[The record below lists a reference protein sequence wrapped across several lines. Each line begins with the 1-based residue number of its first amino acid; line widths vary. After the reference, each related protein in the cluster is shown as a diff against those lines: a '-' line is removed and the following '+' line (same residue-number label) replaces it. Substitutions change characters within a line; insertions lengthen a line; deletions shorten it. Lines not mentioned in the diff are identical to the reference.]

1 MIYLGRRWSHSEA
14 CPFISRGEPHGSGV
28 FVLRA
33 RMAGVTP
40 RGLPPGRAQGR
51 VEGLV
56 NAFERIQQGLAPDEV
71 RLRAPGGPGEQVWSG
86 HSRSERPRGRGRP
99 SAGHF
104 SARAARSWWGSSGR
118 AAPFCRRRPLHI
130 PRLKPP
136 GVVHGPGG
144 VPEKCISTLHA
155 RAALA
160 AHTLPASAR
169 LPFVHLTSTISS
181 G

>member
-1 MIYLGRRWSHSEA
+1 MSNTTVSLQISHTSITIYHY
-14 CPFISRGEPHGSGV
+14 SRVEPHGSGV

-136 GVVHGPGG
+136 GVVHSPGG
-144 VPEKCISTLHA
+144 VPEKIAQALFMPVRHWRLTPCPRA
-155 RAALA
+155 RASPLC
-160 AHTLPASAR
+160 T
-169 LPFVHLTSTISS
+169 
-181 G
+181 